1 PNTVAENLHLRID
14 NSANSFLYFP
24 VALQQTLNQHVR
36 VTNSKSSF
44 IAGPFNDTYPFRHG
58 RSSYNFISDSFQSR
72 VQSRQFSK
80 IRGSVNS
87 QITVHDSNWF
97 TNVVTPNILTNLT
110 FDQFPFVISDE
121 EVKQDII
128 GENPDLLG
136 LYVQNGIID
145 SNDCSIHKSGGAS
158 IFNSYHSSIGHEFA
172 NRGAVETTV
181 ESFTN
186 KRNMIINSVDSVID
200 RIPVNKADTNA
211 PVFDPNG

>member
-1 PNTVAENLHLRID
+1 NATSTIGGCQVSGIYNSLRSHIFVPNTVAENLHLRID

-58 RSSYNFISDSFQSR
+58 RSSYNFISDSLQSR

-87 QITVHDSNWF
+87 QITVHNSNWF
-97 TNVVTPNILTNLT
+97 TNVVTSNILTNLT
-110 FDQFPFVISDE
+110 FDRFPFVISSMEDR
-121 EVKQDII
+121 QDII
-128 GENPDLLG
+128 DDNPDLLG

-145 SNDCSIHKSGGAS
+145 SNDCSIH
-158 IFNSYHSSIGHEFA
+158 
-172 NRGAVETTV
+172 
-181 ESFTN
+181 
-186 KRNMIINSVDSVID
+186 
-200 RIPVNKADTNA
+200 
-211 PVFDPNG
+211 